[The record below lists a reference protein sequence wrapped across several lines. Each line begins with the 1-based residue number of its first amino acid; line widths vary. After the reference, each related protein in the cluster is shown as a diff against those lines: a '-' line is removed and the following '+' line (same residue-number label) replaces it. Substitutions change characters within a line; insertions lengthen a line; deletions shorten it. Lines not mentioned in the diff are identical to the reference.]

1 MATQP
6 SVPHTPRRQT
16 ALALSVGLFLFAV
29 YLLSY
34 RGGFHSVDEVS
45 MFAVTESLVK
55 FGRLNTDQI
64 AWTQWTTSQR
74 EAQGFFGADGHV
86 YSKKGLALSLAMAPL
101 YALGLVTP
109 GLGMLQ
115 VASLANAILTAASAG
130 LLFGLVRRLGYDER
144 VAAGVAL
151 LYGLATIAWVYS
163 KYLFSEPLAGLL
175 LLAATYLLVAFRQ
188 EEGLWRAAL
197 AGLLTGLAVLA
208 RANNAFVV
216 LVFGLYL
223 VASSRKATAPDSE
236 LPAPNPL
243 LPTSYSL
250 LPIASFLLGLI
261 PPALLLMG
269 YNWVRAGNPFQTGY
283 DLTIFSPNVLLGLYK
298 LLFSPLRGLFTYS
311 PLLVLCLPGFVW
323 LWRRCRA
330 ETALALGTAG
340 ITLLLFS
347 AWTSG
352 EGLSWGSRFLVPIV
366 PLLCLALAPVL
377 ERALSGSKMVAGLLA
392 GLGIVSFAIQFLGI
406 AINPWVYL
414 ARLQADLGGQFFL
427 ENTSALADF
436 GTMQAVGQLR
446 SWSLANSD
454 VVWWQPWGFDGLVF
468 GATALLLGL
477 SGVNL
482 KYQISSIKRPRPAPA
497 CRPGQAGAS
506 QPVPAAQAQGGGQ
519 TSNVPGPP
527 RPVGQDRLARA
538 SLSLRHRP
546 RGAGKRQISNLQSL
560 ASNLQSLIPHLCLLL
575 LAILTSFFLLAR
587 AYQTDRQFGPPGDG
601 YTQALADVAQRAAP
615 GESVVSV
622 APYHYHVPMNRFK
635 ARMPILGLAQH
646 AGPVPETML
655 PLLHDAVGGSN
666 AWLVTVGFAP
676 AAPDNVAERWLA
688 FNAFKASDE
697 WLPGDV
703 RLVQYGVADPPA
715 TRSLNTTLGDVVR
728 LVKVNTVGSLWP
740 GQTLPAEFVWLPL
753 KQPGA
758 DYHLFLQLLTAGGDL
773 VAQHDSSP
781 GGGYA
786 PTSAWSPGT
795 EVSDR
800 HGLSL
805 PADLPPGEYRLIAG
819 LYDPTSGERL
829 SVDRGGDFVEIGR
842 IALQSSQ
849 P

>member
-1 MATQP
+1 MIDGVMATQS
-6 SVPHTPRRQT
+6 SVPHNPRRQT
-16 ALALSVGLFLFAV
+16 ALGLSVGLFLFAV

-115 VASLANAILTAASAG
+115 AASLVNAILTAATAG
-130 LLFGLVRRLGYDER
+130 LLFGLVRRLGYGER
-144 VAAGVAL
+144 VATGVAL

-175 LLAATYLLVAFRQ
+175 LLATVYLLVAFRQ
-188 EEGLWRAAL
+188 EGSFWRAAL
-197 AGLLTGLAVLA
+197 AGLLSGLAVLA

-216 LVFGLYL
+216 PVFGLYL
-223 VASSRKATAPDSE
+223 IASSRKATIPDSQ

-243 LPTSYSL
+243 LPHYGRLCRTSYSL
-250 LPIASFLLGLI
+250 LPAASFLLGLI

-269 YNWVRAGNPFQTGY
+269 YNWVRAGNPLQTGY

-298 LLFSPLRGLFTYS
+298 LLLSPLRGLFTYS
-311 PLLVLCLPGFVW
+311 PLLVLCLPGFAW

-330 ETALALGTAG
+330 ETALALGVVG
-340 ITLLLFS
+340 ITVLLFS

-366 PLLCLALAPVL
+366 PLLCLALAPVV
-377 ERALSGSKMVAGLLA
+377 ERALSRSKVMIGLLA
-392 GLGIVSFAIQFLGI
+392 GLGIVSFVIQFLGV

-414 ARLQADLGGQFFL
+414 ARLQADSGGQFFL

-436 GTMQAVGQLR
+436 GTMQAVGQLQA
-446 SWSLANSD
+446 WSLANSD

-468 GATALLLGL
+468 GAAALLIGI

-482 KYQISSIKRPRPAPA
+482 KYQM
-497 CRPGQAGAS
+497 
-506 QPVPAAQAQGGGQ
+506 
-519 TSNVPGPP
+519 SNV
-527 RPVGQDRLARA
+527 
-538 SLSLRHRP
+538 
-546 RGAGKRQISNLQSL
+546 KRQISTLQFL
-560 ASNLQSLIPHLCLLL
+560 VANLCLLL
-575 LAILTSFFLLAR
+575 LASLTSFFLLAR
-587 AYQTDRQFGPPGDG
+587 AYQTDRQFGPSDDG
-601 YTQALADVAQRAAP
+601 YTQALADVAGRAAP
-615 GESVVSV
+615 GESIVSV

-635 ARMPILGLAQH
+635 ARVPILGLAQQ
-646 AGPVPETML
+646 ADPVPETML
-655 PLLHDAVGGSN
+655 GLLRDAANGSN

-676 AAPDNVAERWLA
+676 AAPDDAAERWLA

-703 RLVQYGVADPPA
+703 RLVQYGVADLPA
-715 TRSLNTTLGDVVR
+715 TRLLNKTLGDVVR
-728 LVKVNTVGSLWP
+728 LVKVNTVESLRP

-753 KQPGA
+753 KRPDV
-758 DYHLFLQLLTAGGDL
+758 DYHLFLQLLTVGGAL
-773 VAQHDSSP
+773 VAQHDSLP
-781 GGGYA
+781 GGGYT
-786 PTSAWSPGT
+786 PTSAWSPGM

-805 PADLPPGEYRLIAG
+805 PADLPPGDYRLIAG
-819 LYDPTSGERL
+819 LYDPTSGQRL
-829 SVDRGGDFVEIGR
+829 PVDRGGDFVEIGR

>member
-1 MATQP
+1 LTKHAINVIIDGVMATQS

-16 ALALSVGLFLFAV
+16 ALALSVGLLLFAV

-55 FGRLNTDQI
+55 FGRLDTDQI

-74 EAQGFFGADGHV
+74 EAQGFFGVDGHV

-101 YALGLVTP
+101 YALGLATP

-115 VASLANAILTAASAG
+115 VASLLNAILTAATGA
-130 LLFGLVRRLGYDER
+130 LLFSLVRRLGYGER

-175 LLAATYLLVAFRQ
+175 LLATAYLLVAFRQ
-188 EEGLWRAAL
+188 EGGLWRVVL

-216 LVFGLYL
+216 PVFGLYL
-223 VASSRKATAPDSE
+223 LTVSKVAGSKKATRWYFTH
-236 LPAPNPL
+236 L
-243 LPTSYSL
+243 TSYSL
-250 LPIASFLLGLI
+250 LPITSFLLGLI

-269 YNWVRAGNPFQTGY
+269 YNWVRAGNPLQTGY

-311 PLLVLCLPGFVW
+311 PLLLLCLPGFVW

-330 ETALALGTAG
+330 ETALALGVAG
-340 ITLLLFS
+340 VTVLLFS

-377 ERALSGSKMVAGLLA
+377 ESALGGSKMVAGLLA
-392 GLGIVSFAIQFLGI
+392 GLGIVSFVIQFLGVV
-406 AINPWVYL
+406 INPWVYL
-414 ARLQADLGGQFFL
+414 ARLQADSGGQFFL

-436 GTMQAVGQLR
+436 GTMQAVGQLQA
-446 SWSLANSD
+446 WSLANSD

-468 GATALLLGL
+468 GATALLVGI
-477 SGVNL
+477 SGANL
-482 KYQISSIKRPRPAPA
+482 KS
-497 CRPGQAGAS
+497 
-506 QPVPAAQAQGGGQ
+506 
-519 TSNVPGPP
+519 
-527 RPVGQDRLARA
+527 
-538 SLSLRHRP
+538 
-546 RGAGKRQISNLQSL
+546 QISNLQLPTSNFQL
-560 ASNLQSLIPHLCLLL
+560 PTSNLQSLISNLCLLL
-575 LAILTSFFLLAR
+575 LAVLTSFFLLAR
-587 AYQTDRQFGPPGDG
+587 AYQTDRQFGPPDDG
-601 YTQALADVAQRAAP
+601 YTQALADVARRAAP
-615 GESVVSV
+615 GESIVSV

-635 ARMPILGLAQH
+635 ARMPILGLAQQ

-655 PLLHDAVGGSN
+655 PLLRDAVGGSN

-676 AAPDNVAERWLA
+676 AAPDNAAERWLA

-703 RLVQYGVADPPA
+703 RLVQYGVADLPA

-728 LVKVNTVGSLWP
+728 LVKVNTVESLRP

-753 KQPGA
+753 KRPGA

-781 GGGYA
+781 DGGYA
-786 PTSAWSPGT
+786 PTSAWSPGK
-795 EVSDR
+795 EVLDR

>member
-1 MATQP
+1 LTKHAINVIIDGVMATQ
-6 SVPHTPRRQT
+6 SSMPHNLRRQT

-101 YALGLVTP
+101 YALGLVMP

-115 VASLANAILTAASAG
+115 AVSLANAILTAATAG

-175 LLAATYLLVAFRQ
+175 LLAAAYLLVAFRQ
-188 EEGLWRAAL
+188 EGGFWRAAL
-197 AGLLTGLAVLA
+197 AGLMTGLAVLA

-216 LVFGLYL
+216 PVFGLYL
-223 VASSRKATAPDSE
+223 LFAVASKAAGNKKGARWYAT
-236 LPAPNPL
+236 L
-243 LPTSYSL
+243 LTSYSL
-250 LPIASFLLGLI
+250 LPAASFLLGLI

-269 YNWVRAGNPFQTGY
+269 YNWARAGNPFQTGY

-330 ETALALGTAG
+330 ETALALGVVG
-340 ITLLLFS
+340 ITVLLFS

-366 PLLCLALAPVL
+366 PLLCLALAPAL
-377 ERALSGSKMVAGLLA
+377 ERALGGSRMVIGLLA
-392 GLGIVSFAIQFLGI
+392 GLGIVSFGIQFLGVS
-406 AINPWVYL
+406 INPWVYL

-436 GTMQAVGQLR
+436 GTMQAVGQVR

-468 GATALLLGL
+468 GAIALLAGI

-482 KYQISSIKRPRPAPA
+482 KYQISNVNRQSLA
-497 CRPGQAGAS
+497 
-506 QPVPAAQAQGGGQ
+506 VGGQ
-519 TSNVPGPP
+519 QSA
-527 RPVGQDRLARA
+527 VGQ
-538 SLSLRHRP
+538 SL
-546 RGAGKRQISNLQSL
+546 ISNLQSPT
-560 ASNLQSLIPHLCLLL
+560 SSLQSLISTLCLLL
-575 LAILTSFFLLAR
+575 LAVLTSFFLLAR
-587 AYQTDRQFGPPGDG
+587 AYQTDRQFGPPDDG
-601 YTQALADVAQRAAP
+601 YTQALADIARRAAP
-615 GESVVSV
+615 GESIVSV

-635 ARMPILGLAQH
+635 AQTPILGLAQQ
-646 AGPVPETML
+646 ADPVPGTML
-655 PLLHDAVGGSN
+655 PLLRDALGGSN

-676 AAPDNVAERWLA
+676 AAPDNAAERWLA

-697 WLPGDV
+697 WFPGDV
-703 RLVQYGVADPPA
+703 RLVQYGVAHPPA

-728 LVKVNTVGSLWP
+728 LVKVNTVESLRP

-753 KQPGA
+753 RRPGV

-781 GGGYA
+781 GGGYV

-795 EVSDR
+795 EVLDR
-800 HGLSL
+800 HGLAL
-805 PADLPPGEYRLIAG
+805 PAGLPPGEYRLIAG
-819 LYDPTSGERL
+819 LYDPTSGKRL
-829 SVDRGGDFVEIGR
+829 PVDRGGDFVEIGR

>member
-6 SVPHTPRRQT
+6 SSSVPHNPRRQT

-55 FGRLNTDQI
+55 FGRLDTDQI

-115 VASLANAILTAASAG
+115 AASLANAILTAASAG

-175 LLAATYLLVAFRQ
+175 LLATAYLLVAFRQ
-188 EEGLWRAAL
+188 EGGLWRAAL
-197 AGLLTGLAVLA
+197 AGLSTGLAVLA

-216 LVFGLYL
+216 PVFGLYL
-223 VASSRKATAPDSE
+223 LVIVISNVADSKKVTRWYH
-236 LPAPNPL
+236 AL
-243 LPTSYSL
+243 LTSDSPTIPKGGCAL
-250 LPIASFLLGLI
+250 GGFPEGRLRAAVLPIASFLLGLI
-261 PPALLLMG
+261 APALLLMG

-298 LLFSPLRGLFTYS
+298 LLLSPLRGLFTYS
-311 PLLVLCLPGFVW
+311 PLLILCLPGFVW

-330 ETALALGTAG
+330 ETALALGVAG
-340 ITLLLFS
+340 ITVLLFS

-366 PLLCLALAPVL
+366 PLLCLALAPVV
-377 ERALSGSKMVAGLLA
+377 ERALEGAKMVVGLLA
-392 GLGIVSFAIQFLGI
+392 GLGIVSFAIQFLGV

-436 GTMQAVGQLR
+436 GTMQAVGQLQ

-468 GATALLLGL
+468 GATTLLVVI

-482 KYQISSIKRPRPAPA
+482 KYQISN
-497 CRPGQAGAS
+497 Q
-506 QPVPAAQAQGGGQ
+506 Q
-519 TSNVPGPP
+519 TSKH
-527 RPVGQDRLARA
+527 LH
-538 SLSLRHRP
+538 LRRSATQVQVSANQQLP
-546 RGAGKRQISNLQSL
+546 TSNFQSPT
-560 ASNLQSLIPHLCLLL
+560 SNLQSLISSLFLLL
-575 LAILTSFFLLAR
+575 LAVLASFFLLAR
-587 AYQTDRQFGPPGDG
+587 AYQTDRQFGPPDDG
-601 YTQALADVAQRAAP
+601 YTQALVGVAQRAAP

-622 APYHYHVPMNRFK
+622 APYHYHVAMNRFK
-635 ARMPILGLAQH
+635 AHMPILGLAQQTD
-646 AGPVPETML
+646 PVPETML
-655 PLLHDAVGGSN
+655 SLLRDAARGSN

-676 AAPDNVAERWLA
+676 AAPDNAAERWLA
-688 FNAFKASDE
+688 LNAFKASDE

-715 TRSLNTTLGDVVR
+715 TRSFNTTLGDVVR
-728 LVKVNTVGSLWP
+728 LVKVNTVESLRP

-753 KQPGA
+753 KRPGA

-819 LYDPTSGERL
+819 LYDPTNGERL

>member
-1 MATQP
+1 VRWRFTRPYCLKIWTEPIPRSALTKHAINVIIDGVMATQP

-74 EAQGFFGADGHV
+74 EAQGFFGVDGHV
-86 YSKKGLALSLAMAPL
+86 YSKKGLALSLAMIPL

-115 VASLANAILTAASAG
+115 AASLANAILTAATAG

-197 AGLLTGLAVLA
+197 AGLLAGLAVLA

-216 LVFGLYL
+216 PVFGLYL
-223 VASSRKATAPDSE
+223 VASSRKATAPDSQ
-236 LPAPNPL
+236 LPAPNLL
-243 LPTSYSL
+243 LPSSYSL

-269 YNWVRAGNPFQTGY
+269 YNWIRAGNPFQTGY

-311 PLLVLCLPGFVW
+311 PLLILCLPGFAW
-323 LWRRCRA
+323 LWRRCRV
-330 ETALALGTAG
+330 ETALALGVAG
-340 ITLLLFS
+340 ITVLLFS

-377 ERALSGSKMVAGLLA
+377 ERALSGSKMVAGVLA
-392 GLGIVSFAIQFLGI
+392 GLGIVSFAIQFLGV

-454 VVWWQPWGFDGLVF
+454 VIWWQPWGFDGLVF
-468 GATALLLGL
+468 GATALL
-477 SGVNL
+477 VA
-482 KYQISSIKRPRPAPA
+482 ISSINLIY
-497 CRPGQAGAS
+497 
-506 QPVPAAQAQGGGQ
+506 Q

-527 RPVGQDRLARA
+527 QPVGQGRLGRAR
-538 SLSLRHRP
+538 
-546 RGAGKRQISNLQSL
+546 AGKRQISNLQFPT
-560 ASNLQSLIPHLCLLL
+560 SNLQSLIPNLCLLL
-575 LAILTSFFLLAR
+575 LAVLTSFFLLAR
-587 AYQTDRQFGPPGDG
+587 AFQTDRQFGPPGDG
-601 YTQALADVAQRAAP
+601 YTQALADVARRAAP

-655 PLLHDAVGGSN
+655 PLLHDALGGSN

-676 AAPDNVAERWLA
+676 AAPDNAAERWLA
-688 FNAFKASDE
+688 LNAFKASDE

-715 TRSLNTTLGDVVR
+715 TRLLETTLGDVVR
-728 LVKVNTVGSLWP
+728 LVKVNTVESLRP

-753 KQPGA
+753 KRPGA

-781 GGGYA
+781 SGGYA

-819 LYDPTSGERL
+819 LYDPTSGQRL